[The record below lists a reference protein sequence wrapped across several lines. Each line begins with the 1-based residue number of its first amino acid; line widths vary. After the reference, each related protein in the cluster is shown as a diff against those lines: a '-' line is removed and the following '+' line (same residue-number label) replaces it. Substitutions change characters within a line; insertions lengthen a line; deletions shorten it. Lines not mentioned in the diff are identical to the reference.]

1 MILFNKKNAKLFI
14 AGCLLVLG
22 AGRAVLAKEIN
33 FEIMVDRSKVALNQ
47 SMQLNLV
54 FTGTQDVPTIK
65 LPEMEGFNSRY
76 MGPSTMMS
84 VVNGSV
90 TSSITHMYQLYPQKT
105 GVFKVGPLQF
115 EYKGDT
121 YSSNTLQVEVVQNQ
135 SPANIQSDASA
146 GQEAKDISDRI
157 FLVLQ
162 VKKKKLYINEVVGVT
177 IKLYVNRLRVQL
189 PNQYPAIEHE
199 GFSLGQ
205 FQQQPKQYKE
215 ILGGINYDVVEFDT
229 TLFGLKPGEFKL
241 GPARLECS
249 VMVRKENRR
258 RGFPDIEDFFD
269 SDVFEGLF
277 GGYEAYPV
285 DLKSADITINV
296 SDVPQENKPQNF
308 SGALGT
314 FDFNVTAAP
323 LEVKVG
329 DPVTIKAVISGEGN
343 FDTVK
348 LPAIGAKDFKIYE
361 PQIKQE
367 ENARVFEQ
375 IVMPLK
381 SDIREIPALTFS
393 FFNTS
398 TGQYQAITKGPFP
411 LKVIKPEKDEV
422 VNLVEPSASAPAAAV
437 DKVETLGSDIVY
449 IKDSPGQLRKKGGH
463 LYKNKLFL
471 FSLLFPLFLYALLQ
485 CHSCW
490 RRRLKTDVR
499 FARQLSAP
507 GKARS
512 GINKARK
519 YLEDV
524 NIQGFYGQVVQTLQ
538 DYLGDRFHLVSQGI
552 TANIVDDTL
561 SKKDINKDIL
571 YKTRELFR
579 ECDMARFSASEF
591 SKADMERS
599 LSSLEEIIDY
609 LQRNKV

>member
-1 MILFNKKNAKLFI
+1 MSLFNKAFAKLFL
-14 AGCLLVLG
+14 AGCLLIVG
-22 AGRAVLAKEIN
+22 SQRAVSAKEIT
-33 FEIMVDRSKVALNQ
+33 FEIMVDRTKVSLSQ
-47 SMQLNLV
+47 SLQLNLV
-54 FTGTQDVPTIK
+54 FSGTQDLPAMN
-65 LPEMEGFNSRY
+65 LPEMDGFNSRY
-76 MGPSTMMS
+76 LGPSTMMS
-84 VVNGSV
+84 VINGSV
-90 TSSITHMYQLYPQKT
+90 TSSITHMYHLFPQKI
-105 GVFKVGPLQF
+105 GIFKVGPFKF

-135 SPANIQSDASA
+135 SPANIQPDASV
-146 GQEAKDISDRI
+146 GQETKDISDRI

-162 VKKKKLYINEVVGVT
+162 VKKKKLYVNEIVPVT
-177 IKLYVNRLRVQL
+177 IKLYVNKLGVRL
-189 PNQYPAIEHE
+189 PNQFPAVEHK

-215 ILGGINYDVVEFDT
+215 ILGGINYDVVEFNT

-241 GPARLECS
+241 GPASLECN
-249 VMVRKENRR
+249 VMVRKESRR

-285 DLKSADITINV
+285 DLKSTDIAISV
-296 SDVPQENKPQNF
+296 SDVPQENKPRNF
-308 SGALGT
+308 SGALGS
-314 FDFNVTAAP
+314 FDFDATASP

-348 LPAIGAKDFKIYE
+348 LPAIDAKDFKIYE

-367 ENARVFEQ
+367 ENRRVFEQ
-375 IVMPLK
+375 IIMPLK
-381 SDIREIPALTFS
+381 PDIREIPALAFS

-398 TGQYQAITKGPFP
+398 TGQYQTITKGPFP

-422 VNLVEPSASAPAAAV
+422 VNLVESASAPAIAG
-437 DKVETLGSDIVY
+437 DKAETLGSDIVY

-463 LYKNKLFL
+463 LYKNRLFL
-471 FSLLFPLFLYALLQ
+471 FSQIFPLLLYVFLL

-507 GKARS
+507 GKAKS

-519 YLEDV
+519 YLADV
-524 NIQGFYGQVVQTLQ
+524 NIQGFYGQIVQTLQ
-538 DYLGDRFHLVSQGI
+538 EYLGDRFHLASQGI
-552 TANIVDDTL
+552 TASIVDDTL
-561 SKKDINKDIL
+561 SKKDISKDIL
-571 YKTRELFR
+571 DKTRELFK
-579 ECDMARFSASEF
+579 ECDMARFSVSEF
-591 SKADMERS
+591 SKLDMGKS
-599 LSSLEEIIDY
+599 LSRLEEIIDY